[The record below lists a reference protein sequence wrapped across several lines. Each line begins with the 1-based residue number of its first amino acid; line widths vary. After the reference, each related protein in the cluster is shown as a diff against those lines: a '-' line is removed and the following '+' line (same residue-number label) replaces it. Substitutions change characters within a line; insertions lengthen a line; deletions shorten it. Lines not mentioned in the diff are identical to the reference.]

1 MRPDG
6 DQWIVTNDAGEFPIV
21 VRASAEHS
29 TVDLVSAADRD
40 RGAFSRVLRNGDG
53 AEYQFTLF
61 FPDGTDEAAVEEQMT
76 TVEGEFGRS
85 APAASERGTTPTPH
99 LGEVRVCR
107 PDASGTAVEWQPM
120 LTRRVAC
127 SRASRRGIRR

>member
-1 MRPDG
+1 MRTESRSITIAAPPATVFGYVADPRNLPVWAPAFASAVRPDG

-21 VRASAEHS
+21 VRASAEHG

-61 FPDGTDEAAVEEQMT
+61 FPDGTDEAAVEEQMA
-76 TVEGEFGRS
+76 TVEGELE
-85 APAASERGTTPTPH
+85 A
-99 LGEVRVCR
+99 VRAGC
-107 PDASGTAVEWQPM
+107 E
-120 LTRRVAC
+120 
-127 SRASRRGIRR
+127 